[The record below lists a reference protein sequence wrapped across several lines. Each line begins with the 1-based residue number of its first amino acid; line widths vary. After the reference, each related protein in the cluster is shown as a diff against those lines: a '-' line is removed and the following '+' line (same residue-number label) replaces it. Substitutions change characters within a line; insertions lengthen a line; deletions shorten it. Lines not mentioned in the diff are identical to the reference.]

1 MINSVRNTVLSV
13 INKNNYG
20 YISPADFNL
29 FAKQAQLDIFEDYF
43 YKINNQINKEN
54 ARMSG
59 TGLADVTKQ
68 LEEVVSSFSTSAE
81 LSNLSDNSYF
91 VPSDCYYLNV
101 LQYNPTG
108 VEIERIEESKIR
120 NLTASTLM
128 APTTAFPLYV
138 YRAVSASAIIL
149 GATSASS
156 VDVYPTTITGT
167 SDVSAFYIRYPKDP
181 KWTFQTLANGEPI
194 FNQTAADYQDF
205 ELPLSDEPSLV
216 VKILQYA
223 GLSIREADVVNFGNT
238 EEQQENI
245 AEK

>member
-101 LQYNPTG
+101 LQYNLTG

-120 NLTASTLM
+120 AI
-128 APTTAFPLYV
+128 
-138 YRAVSASAIIL
+138 SASAIIL

-156 VDVYPTTITGT
+156 VDVYPTTITGA

-223 GLSIREADVVNFGNT
+223 GLSIREGDVVNFGNT